1 MANAAN
7 TRNVRNSKSR
17 QYAQDRNK
25 FGGSSAPKKDSPNY
39 ADKSMRSSADSS
51 GQPKGYS
58 VESKTTPKP
67 KPDYSDRTLRSSS
80 DSSGQPKNYS
90 SESAS
95 KAQNTVLQDS
105 LFNTSVEL
113 GRYQM
118 TLEMLKD
125 GDMKTANKFEYILT
139 TQTE

>member
-1 MANAAN
+1 MNIRAILGLASVALLLVTIYEQNNAI
-7 TRNVRNSKSR
+7 
-17 QYAQDRNK
+17 NK
-25 FGGSSAPKKDSPNY
+25 NKDQIV
-39 ADKSMRSSADSS
+39 K
-51 GQPKGYS
+51 
-58 VESKTTPKP
+58 
-67 KPDYSDRTLRSSS
+67 L
-80 DSSGQPKNYS
+80 
-90 SESAS
+90 

>member
-1 MANAAN
+1 MNIKAILSLASVALLLVTVYEQNNAIN
-7 TRNVRNSKSR
+7 L
-17 QYAQDRNK
+17 
-25 FGGSSAPKKDSPNY
+25 KKDQIV
-39 ADKSMRSSADSS
+39 K
-51 GQPKGYS
+51 
-58 VESKTTPKP
+58 
-67 KPDYSDRTLRSSS
+67 L
-80 DSSGQPKNYS
+80 
-90 SESAS
+90 

>member
-1 MANAAN
+1 MNIKAILSLASVALLLVTIYEQNNAIN
-7 TRNVRNSKSR
+7 L
-17 QYAQDRNK
+17 
-25 FGGSSAPKKDSPNY
+25 KKDQII
-39 ADKSMRSSADSS
+39 K
-51 GQPKGYS
+51 
-58 VESKTTPKP
+58 
-67 KPDYSDRTLRSSS
+67 L
-80 DSSGQPKNYS
+80 
-90 SESAS
+90 